1 MTKLFDGAPM
11 MANALAF
18 VFSSLMVL
26 LYYLYLNWRTRR
38 QPNFTVHAM
47 NARVRQRWVEMV
59 MANEKKDILAIQ
71 TLRNSVMAS
80 NFMASTAVLIIIGIL
95 NLSQHTDKLA
105 AAFQPFVIT
114 ESIPSELYLVKLGL
128 LLLDFFVAFYCFSM
142 AIRFFNHV
150 GYMINLPVD
159 TVIEGVSS
167 KQIGAYLNR
176 AGTYYTLGT
185 RSFFYSLPLV
195 LWFFGPTMLII
206 ATLVLIASLY
216 SLDRAPLIK

>member
-1 MTKLFDGAPM
+1 MLH
-11 MANALAF
+11 NVIAF
-18 VFSSLMVL
+18 AVSVLLVL

-47 NARVRQRWVEMV
+47 NARVRQRWVEMI
-59 MANEKKDILAIQ
+59 MANEKMDILAVQ

-80 NFMASTAVLIIIGIL
+80 NFMASTAVLLIIGIL
-95 NLSQHTDKLA
+95 NLSQNTEKLITA
-105 AAFQPFVIT
+105 WQPFVLA
-114 ESIPSELYLVKLGL
+114 ESASNELGLLKLGL
-128 LLLDFFVAFYCFSM
+128 LLLDFFIAFYCFSM

-150 GYMINLPVD
+150 GYMVNLPAD
-159 TVIEGVSS
+159 TVIDGFSP

-185 RSFFYSLPLV
+185 RAFFFSLPLI
-195 LWFFGPTMLII
+195 LWFFGPYLLVL

-216 SLDRAPLIK
+216 SLDRVP

>member
-1 MTKLFDGAPM
+1 MLH
-11 MANALAF
+11 NVIAF
-18 VFSSLMVL
+18 AVSVLLVL

-47 NARVRQRWVEMV
+47 NARVRQRWVEMI
-59 MANEKKDILAIQ
+59 MANEKMDILAVQ

-80 NFMASTAVLIIIGIL
+80 NFMASTAVLLIIGIL
-95 NLSQHTDKLA
+95 NLSQNTEKLITA
-105 AAFQPFVIT
+105 WQPFVLA
-114 ESIPSELYLVKLGL
+114 ESASNELCLLKLGL
-128 LLLDFFVAFYCFSM
+128 LLLDFFIAFYCFSM

-150 GYMINLPVD
+150 GYMVNLPAD
-159 TVIEGVSS
+159 TVIDGFSP

-185 RSFFYSLPLV
+185 RAFFFSLPLI
-195 LWFFGPTMLII
+195 LWFFGPYLLVL

-216 SLDRAPLIK
+216 SLDRVP